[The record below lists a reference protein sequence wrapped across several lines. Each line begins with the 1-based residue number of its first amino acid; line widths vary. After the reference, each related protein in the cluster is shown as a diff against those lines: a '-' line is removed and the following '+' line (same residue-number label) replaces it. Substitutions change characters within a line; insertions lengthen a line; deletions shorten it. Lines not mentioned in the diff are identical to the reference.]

1 MVRMGKG
8 GGQEMEETKRM
19 QGEWAGEISTHMN
32 QSSHMY
38 AGSSQQNLQ
47 SAHCMKPQHSSRLE

>member
-19 QGEWAGEISTHMN
+19 QGEWAGETKGWMCLGWGDQERIQEQN
-32 QSSHMY
+32 QVDHL
-38 AGSSQQNLQ
+38 G
-47 SAHCMKPQHSSRLE
+47 PQWPKGFKS

>member
-19 QGEWAGEISTHMN
+19 QGEWAGETKGWMCL
-32 QSSHMY
+32 
-38 AGSSQQNLQ
+38 GSSWKNL
-47 SAHCMKPQHSSRLE
+47 